1 MPCTVAYTPC
11 ALGDA
16 VIRAVVGVGAVLGR
30 RGLDREGVVVP
41 VVLRRALGVLGV
53 ATVVV
58 VRRAAT
64 SAAASAA
71 TSATDVGCALAG
83 PGSLAVGASVGHLL
97 CVRPE
102 VVVVVMPVMLVVA
115 VGVAAGVSAVALDGD
130 AEVDEYAGER
140 VSEED
145 GGDDG
150 DPAVW
155 ASDVRARGLGVVSA
169 VASCPSGRGLVDSWF
184 GVAAGEAAPSPS
196 VGARALSGAT
206 TVLSAAAAVVVVP
219 ATGEYVLLGVATA
232 VAAAADGALPARS
245 QSRCC

>member
-1 MPCTVAYTPC
+1 MPCTVAYTLC

-16 VIRAVVGVGAVLGR
+16 VVRAVVGVSAVPGR

-41 VVLRRALGVLGV
+41 VVLRRTPGVPGV
-53 ATVVV
+53 AAMVV

-71 TSATDVGCALAG
+71 TSATDAGCALAG
-83 PGSLAVGASVGHLL
+83 SGSPAVGASVGHLL

-115 VGVAAGVSAVALDGD
+115 VGVASGVSAVALDGD
-130 AEVDEYAGER
+130 AEVDERAGER

-169 VASCPSGRGLVDSWF
+169 VASCPSG
-184 GVAAGEAAPSPS
+184 
-196 VGARALSGAT
+196 
-206 TVLSAAAAVVVVP
+206 
-219 ATGEYVLLGVATA
+219 
-232 VAAAADGALPARS
+232 
-245 QSRCC
+245 